1 MPYFEYVSKE
11 EVSRVKNELT
21 KFINII
27 QSDIRDKFTFTYSF
41 VGNSARNMVTTN
53 YYSNIGYDYDVSIMV
68 NNADEI
74 EESQIVNILKTAF
87 DKYSD
92 LFKYNNID
100 DDKRVISIRL
110 KDKKRS
116 KLNHICD
123 FGIHKKG
130 TDESI
135 QYLSYSKKNN
145 KYSWVNI
152 PRGIASLDHK
162 IMWLKDNGYWQ
173 EVRDIYLEKRASGIN
188 KNKPTRL
195 IFNDVVSL
203 IFEASSLNN

>member
-41 VGNSARNMVTTN
+41 VGNSTRNMVTTN

-100 DDKRVISIRL
+100 DDKR
-110 KDKKRS
+110 
-116 KLNHICD
+116 
-123 FGIHKKG
+123 
-130 TDESI
+130 
-135 QYLSYSKKNN
+135 
-145 KYSWVNI
+145 
-152 PRGIASLDHK
+152 
-162 IMWLKDNGYWQ
+162 
-173 EVRDIYLEKRASGIN
+173 
-188 KNKPTRL
+188 
-195 IFNDVVSL
+195 
-203 IFEASSLNN
+203 